1 MRRRRV
7 PPSSRLP
14 EDGAE
19 AERVCRRRAMDLLA
33 RRDHSR
39 LELDRKLTGRGF
51 EPDLVEHVLD
61 ELTRDRLLEED
72 RFVESFIRGRI
83 AKGQGPV
90 RIRGELAQHGIEDAR
105 VSEALAEA
113 DCDWTALAAQVCEKR
128 FGSTAPGDFRERAR
142 QAKFL
147 QYRGFETAQI
157 RAALDETRESD

>member
-1 MRRRRV
+1 M

-14 EDGAE
+14 EGGAE

-51 EPDLVEHVLD
+51 APALVEHVLD

-72 RFVESFIRGRI
+72 RFVESFVRARLR
-83 AKGQGPV
+83 KGHGPV

-105 VSEALAEA
+105 VSAALAEA
-113 DCDWTALAAQVCEKR
+113 DCDWTALACQVREKR
-128 FGSTAPGDFRERAR
+128 FGTAAPRDLKERAR

-157 RAALDETRESD
+157 RAALDETCESD